1 MKALS
6 FYFTAISG
14 NFKIIQFNEGV
25 LFVQKVN
32 VGGSGLL
39 GSQIVWG
46 VMRIPNL
53 SDQEALTMLETAHE
67 QGINFFDNADIYGD
81 GASEVKFGQALKN
94 SQINR
99 DDILIQTKVGIG
111 KKMYDFSKEHILEAV
126 DASLQR
132 LQLDHV
138 DTLLLHR
145 PDPLMEPDEI
155 AEAFLQLQ
163 NTGKVRQF
171 GVSNF
176 NPMQVDMLQQA
187 VPQALVANQLQMS
200 LMHTGMIDFGM
211 HTNMTDARSLN
222 HDGGILEYS
231 RLTNMTIQAWSPYQY
246 GFFEGVFIDNPKFPE
261 LNQQLQAI
269 AKAHDTNSNAIAS
282 AWLLRIPASLQVVVG
297 TMNPKRLT
305 EICEADKV
313 KLTRREWYDLYL
325 AAGNDLP

>member
-1 MKALS
+1 M
-6 FYFTAISG
+6 
-14 NFKIIQFNEGV
+14 
-25 LFVQKVN
+25 QKVN
-32 VGGSGLL
+32 IGGSGLY

-53 SDQEALTMLETAHE
+53 SDQAALTMLETAYE

-81 GASEVKFGQALKN
+81 GASEIKFGQALKA
-94 SQINR
+94 SHIDR
-99 DDILIQTKVGIG
+99 DAVLVQTKVGIG
-111 KKMYDFSKEHILEAV
+111 QQMYDFSKEHLLTAV
-126 DASLQR
+126 DNSLQR

-176 NPMQVDMLQQA
+176 NPMQVDLLQQA

-200 LMHTGMIDFGM
+200 LMHTGMLDFGL
-211 HTNMTDARSLN
+211 HTNMTDSRSLN
-222 HDGGILEYS
+222 HDGSLLEYS

-261 LNQQLQAI
+261 LNQQLQAV
-269 AKAHDTNSNAIAS
+269 AQAHNTNVNAVAS

-297 TMNPKRLT
+297 TMNPQRLT
-305 EICEADKV
+305 EICAADQV
-313 KLTRREWYDLYL
+313 QLTRREWYDLYL

>member
-231 RLTNMTIQAWSPYQY
+231 RLTNMTIQAWSLINT
-246 GFFEGVFIDNPKFPE
+246 VS
-261 LNQQLQAI
+261 L
-269 AKAHDTNSNAIAS
+269 KASLSTIQNSQNSTNNSKPSLKPTTRTAMR
-282 AWLLRIPASLQVVVG
+282 LLVPGCSESQPAS
-297 TMNPKRLT
+297 KSS
-305 EICEADKV
+305 
-313 KLTRREWYDLYL
+313 L
-325 AAGNDLP
+325 AR

>member
-1 MKALS
+1 M
-6 FYFTAISG
+6 
-14 NFKIIQFNEGV
+14 
-25 LFVQKVN
+25 QKVN

-176 NPMQVDMLQQA
+176 NPMQVAMLQQA

>member
-1 MKALS
+1 M
-6 FYFTAISG
+6 
-14 NFKIIQFNEGV
+14 
-25 LFVQKVN
+25 QKVN
-32 VGGSGLL
+32 IGGSGLY

-53 SDQEALTMLETAHE
+53 SDQAALTMLETAYE

-81 GASEVKFGQALKN
+81 GASEIKFGQALKA
-94 SQINR
+94 SHIDR
-99 DDILIQTKVGIG
+99 DAVLVQTKVGIG
-111 KKMYDFSKEHILEAV
+111 QQMYDFSKEHLLTAV
-126 DASLQR
+126 DNSLQR

-176 NPMQVDMLQQA
+176 NPMQVDLLQQA

-200 LMHTGMIDFGM
+200 LMHTGMLDFGL
-211 HTNMTDARSLN
+211 HTNMTDSRSLN
-222 HDGGILEYS
+222 HDGSLLEYS

-261 LNQQLQAI
+261 LNQQLQAV
-269 AKAHDTNSNAIAS
+269 AQAHSTNVNAVAS

-297 TMNPKRLT
+297 TMNPQRLT
-305 EICEADKV
+305 EICAADQV
-313 KLTRREWYDLYL
+313 QLTRREWYDLYL